1 MQRLE
6 LDLRNRIGSRFWR
19 GMAAASFAGLLL
31 AGCGDSGAE
40 RQKEAAEIAKGIE
53 DYLALIE
60 TPSQPIRI
68 RHDKV
73 TVTPTVEGK
82 GYDVAITGV
91 RYGTEK
97 DAQVTLGEIDYR
109 LTPEG
114 ADQYQVSDL
123 KMPSELAFKGLN
135 GQPEANVK
143 FTTTA
148 FAATW
153 SKPLQN
159 FLKLDW
165 QLKDIAVNSETEPKG
180 SLQIAAASMTG
191 EGKEN
196 GKGLLDQ
203 VSKVT
208 LSGIAGTDPMDG
220 TTVKLDKLLGTITV
234 EKLDF
239 PAYRQMAAK
248 INEFAAKYQP
258 QVAVGTAAPPP
269 PAISDEDRK
278 AMAEMVRGFP
288 KLLSAYGYDFTAE
301 GLTVTDAQ
309 GGVKVHLT
317 TGGMALGFKRIETD
331 TAQANFSIKHDG
343 LAVNDPMFEDALAK
357 ALLPKSGNLSLVATD
372 IPVPSL
378 VEGVAQALP
387 ELTSADPQVAQ
398 GGQFMMMGALMSA
411 LSKSTLKLNIE
422 PSAIE
427 TEQAKLSAD
436 GEIKL
441 AMETPQKAVGVVNF
455 ALLGLDN
462 LIGLASGLAEQSPD
476 AQQAMGFLS
485 MLQALAQRETG
496 ADGKPVDKYKVD
508 LTETGAVLVNGKPLD
523 GIAP

>member
-1 MQRLE
+1 
-6 LDLRNRIGSRFWR
+6 
-19 GMAAASFAGLLL
+19 
-31 AGCGDSGAE
+31 
-40 RQKEAAEIAKGIE
+40 
-53 DYLALIE
+53 
-60 TPSQPIRI
+60 
-68 RHDKV
+68 V
-73 TVTPTVEGK
+73 
-82 GYDVAITGV
+82 
-91 RYGTEK
+91 
-97 DAQVTLGEIDYR
+97 
-109 LTPEG
+109 
-114 ADQYQVSDL
+114 
-123 KMPSELAFKGLN
+123 
-135 GQPEANVK
+135 
-143 FTTTA
+143 
-148 FAATW
+148 
-153 SKPLQN
+153 
-159 FLKLDW
+159 
-165 QLKDIAVNSETEPKG
+165 
-180 SLQIAAASMTG
+180 
-191 EGKEN
+191 
-196 GKGLLDQ
+196 
-203 VSKVT
+203 
-208 LSGIAGTDPMDG
+208 TDPQG
-220 TTVKLDKLLGTITV
+220 GSTVQI
-234 EKLDF
+234 
-239 PAYRQMAAK
+239 
-248 INEFAAKYQP
+248 
-258 QVAVGTAAPPP
+258 
-269 PAISDEDRK
+269 
-278 AMAEMVRGFP
+278 
-288 KLLSAYGYDFTAE
+288 
-301 GLTVTDAQ
+301 AQ
-309 GGVKVHLT
+309 GGMAFGVK
-317 TGGMALGFKRIETD
+317 GIDTD
-331 TAQANFSIKHDG
+331 KAQASFSIKHDG